1 MPRYLF
7 SNDQRI
13 SVLADRIQWVA
24 DYVLSGIT
32 RSKLDFD

>member
-24 DYVLSGIT
+24 DYVYQG
-32 RSKLDFD
+32 KN

>member
-24 DYVLSGIT
+24 DYVLSWWKVRIF
-32 RSKLDFD
+32 L